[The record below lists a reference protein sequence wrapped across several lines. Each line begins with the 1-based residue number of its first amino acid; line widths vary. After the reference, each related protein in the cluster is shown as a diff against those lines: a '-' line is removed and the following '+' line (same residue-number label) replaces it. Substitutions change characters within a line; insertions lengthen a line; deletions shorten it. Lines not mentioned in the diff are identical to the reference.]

1 MDMWQILEASIAYE
15 YNRMWVSNV
24 EEMEMVML
32 FQNSAIIFPSD
43 TSDFSARISATVSG
57 SNLGLKMRAA
67 RTSSRAGAAPGRTG
81 AAKERRAP
89 RAATGWKRCR
99 PRSSSCRSQR
109 SRRAGC
115 GFRSG

>member
-43 TSDFSARISATVSG
+43 TSDFSAWISATVSG

-67 RTSSRAGAAPGRTG
+67 RTSSRAGAAPERTG
-81 AAKERRAP
+81 GAIERLVR
-89 RAATGWKRCR
+89 RGATGSKRCR
-99 PRSSSCRSQR
+99 RQSSSC
-109 SRRAGC
+109 
-115 GFRSG
+115 